1 VEPVFLGPGA
11 GETIT
16 ARAARDVII
25 KGAHELVDVTESRY
39 GDGERGPGPH
49 VHHRHADA
57 FFVLDGEL
65 VFGVGPDVA
74 PAHAP
79 AGTFVLVPR
88 ELVHTF
94 WNESG
99 RDARFLNVHAPSEGF
114 ADYLRAARD
123 RRPKDMTRF
132 DSDDPPSDGGRPA
145 SDAIVRRPGEA
156 DFAADRP
163 ALSLTLIADAE
174 ELGISLARAEA
185 GSPPPPPH
193 VHERHVEWFYVLDGA
208 MTVLLDGREHEAAAG
223 SFVLVPPGTAHTVT
237 FESGPASVLSA
248 HAPSCGFGDFV
259 RGLATAR
266 TEDELRAA
274 RERFDLV
281 AV

>member
-1 VEPVFLGPGA
+1 VKPVFLEPGA

-39 GDGERGPGPH
+39 GDGERGPAAH

-57 FFVLDGEL
+57 FYVLDGEL
-65 VFGVGPDVA
+65 VFGVGPDVE
-74 PAHAP
+74 PVHAP
-79 AGTFVLVPR
+79 AGSFALVPR

-94 WNESG
+94 WNENG
-99 RDARFLNVHAPSEGF
+99 RDARFLNVHSPSGGF

-123 RRPKDMTRF
+123 RRPKDMALF
-132 DSDDPPSDGGRPA
+132 DSDVPPPDGGRPA

-163 ALSLTLIADAE
+163 GLSLRLIADTE
-174 ELGISLARAEA
+174 ELGVSLARAEA
-185 GSPPPPPH
+185 GSPPPPLH
-193 VHERHVEWFYVLDGA
+193 VHERHVEWFYVVEGA
-208 MTVLLDGREHEAAAG
+208 MTYVLDGQEHDAPAG
-223 SFVLVPPGTAHTVT
+223 SFVLVPPGTAHTAT
-237 FESGPASVLSA
+237 FKTGPASVLSA

-259 RGLATAR
+259 RSLATAR
-266 TEDELRAA
+266 TEDELRAV

-281 AV
+281 EV

>member
-1 VEPVFLGPGA
+1 MKPVFLDPGA

-16 ARAARDVII
+16 ARATRDVII

-39 GDGERGPGPH
+39 GEGERGPDPH
-49 VHHRHADA
+49 VHHRHTDV
-57 FFVLDGEL
+57 FYVLDGEL
-65 VFGVGPDVA
+65 VFGVGPDVE
-74 PAHAP
+74 PVHAP
-79 AGTFVLVPR
+79 AGSFVLVPR

-94 WNESG
+94 SNESG

-123 RRPKDMTRF
+123 RRPKDMARF
-132 DSDDPPSDGGRPA
+132 DSDDPPADGGRPV

-156 DFAADRP
+156 DFTADRP
-163 ALSLTLIADAE
+163 GLSLALIADTE
-174 ELGISLARAEA
+174 ELGVSLGRVEA
-185 GSPPPPPH
+185 GSPSPPPH

-208 MTVLLDGREHEAAAG
+208 MTVVLDGHEHHVTAG
-223 SFVLVPPGTAHTVT
+223 SFVLVPPETVHTAAY
-237 FESGPASVLSA
+237 GPDGAYVLSA

-259 RGLATAR
+259 RGVATAQS
-266 TEDELRAA
+266 EDELEAV

-281 AV
+281 EA